1 LNNNN
6 KTKIK
11 TLPLITFEAGKLT
24 DEIKLE
30 LIQKLTNLSAEI
42 TGIPK
47 ESFFISIREMPDE
60 NVAIGGIT
68 VKEIKKKFVKT
79 NDRRN

>member
-1 LNNNN
+1 M
-6 KTKIK
+6 
-11 TLPLITFEAGKLT
+11 PLITFEAGKLS

-30 LIQKLTNLSAEI
+30 LIQQLTNISSEI

-68 VKEIKKKFVKT
+68 VKEIKKKLGRT
-79 NDRRN
+79 